1 MSSISYCVIVL
12 RNALLTDIGPN
23 PYLGL
28 DQAVLRRFQKRIM
41 IPLPLMPNRQELL
54 SNLLKKSKNS
64 ITCEQLKE
72 IARLTEGYSG
82 SDLTQLTKDA
92 AMTPL
97 REMTSQQITRY

>member
-1 MSSISYCVIVL
+1 
-12 RNALLTDIGPN
+12 
-23 PYLGL
+23 
-28 DQAVLRRFQKRIM
+28 
-41 IPLPLMPNRQELL
+41 MPNRQELL

-82 SDLTQLTKDA
+82 SDLTQLAKDA

-97 REMTSQQITRY
+97 REMTSQQITRYTLMPLRTPLVYVF